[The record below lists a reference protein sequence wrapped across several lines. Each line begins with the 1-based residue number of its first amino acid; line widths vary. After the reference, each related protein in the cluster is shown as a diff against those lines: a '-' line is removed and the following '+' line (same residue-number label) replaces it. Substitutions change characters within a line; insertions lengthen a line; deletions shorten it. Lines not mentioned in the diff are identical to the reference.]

1 MRGTVPCV
9 DCKGTGKWPTQ
20 NNPEGVHFACKGT
33 GSLKEMSEKQVAFIR
48 ALFMELT
55 KMNII
60 VKDSNEYHEMVNTM
74 KNHLN
79 GVALRSSRWA
89 SDKIEEYKAR
99 KNRVLNPKKPVY
111 SVEPEQWDEPQ
122 WVTEEWKAGEA
133 DIY

>member
-1 MRGTVPCV
+1 
-9 DCKGTGKWPTQ
+9 
-20 NNPEGVHFACKGT
+20 
-33 GSLKEMSEKQVAFIR
+33 
-48 ALFMELT
+48 MELA

-74 KNHLN
+74 KNHLS
-79 GVALRSSRWA
+79 GVALQSSRWA

-111 SVEPEQWDEPQ
+111 SVEYVEPQ
-122 WVTEEWKAGEA
+122 EEEA